1 MLRAKLLNSTAAEV
15 CDAKAVFL
23 FFALLSCWSYL
34 KFFLTFFPVEDRL
47 LLLKL
52 EAEPTAAPLPSP

>member
-47 LLLKL
+47 L
-52 EAEPTAAPLPSP
+52 